1 MKGEIKHEY
10 PTMFDTASKHEYLL
24 KACLCAACCGMSR
37 KAVFGE
43 FLFDLYWIFTEHV
56 QLVIVIDSYRPIL
69 LSEGKLCWKSPQECS
84 GGHIESE
91 VYHREF

>member
-1 MKGEIKHEY
+1 MMKGEIKHEY

-43 FLFDLYWIFTEHV
+43 FLFDLY
-56 QLVIVIDSYRPIL
+56 
-69 LSEGKLCWKSPQECS
+69 
-84 GGHIESE
+84 
-91 VYHREF
+91 